1 MDLEPV
7 GSPAVSGARL
17 GHPHHQT
24 FSQSAGFTG
33 SSVLLVNNTSVVVLT
48 FSYHRLIV
56 TSPAEERFAALAG
69 EGSEVEASSGF
80 ITDSAQL
87 VLHWVHLVELEQ
99 YKTLDSEQL
108 FIVVTQDCVPIY
120 RSRVTQRLSVV
131 TPPPPP
137 LSYPTLYVSSP
148 LNEVRSTGCHF
159 FS

>member
-56 TSPAEERFAALAG
+56 TSPTKERFAALAG

-80 ITDSAQL
+80 ITDPTEL
-87 VLHWVHLVELEQ
+87 VNERVEMFNL
-99 YKTLDSEQL
+99 
-108 FIVVTQDCVPIY
+108 
-120 RSRVTQRLSVV
+120 
-131 TPPPPP
+131 
-137 LSYPTLYVSSP
+137 
-148 LNEVRSTGCHF
+148 
-159 FS
+159 